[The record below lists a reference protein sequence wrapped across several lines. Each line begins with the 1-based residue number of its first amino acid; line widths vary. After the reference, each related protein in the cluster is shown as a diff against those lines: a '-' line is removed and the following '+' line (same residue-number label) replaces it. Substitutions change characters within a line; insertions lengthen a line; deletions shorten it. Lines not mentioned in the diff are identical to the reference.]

1 MNRAENHQAR
11 EYLLGTASEAVAEQ
25 VELRLLMDPE
35 YAAEI
40 EMLVN
45 EITAEYV
52 EGNLRGEELERVE
65 KVFFK
70 SAARQEKLTFAL
82 ALKRVQS
89 ERKSQNKKNTI
100 QLPTVRKRTNLNVYW
115 RIAAGVLIVLGM
127 SAVVWRSLRSG
138 SETNEALVALNTVY
152 EDQRPVESRISGLNY
167 APFSTTRTIEEDR
180 SNQELQR
187 AELTLLNALHTKP
200 TSGVHHA
207 LGRVYLAKKQF
218 DDAIKE
224 FDEALKADPFNA
236 VLYSDLGAAWLE
248 KGKIDRSGTEAGNS
262 VEAFG
267 RSLEKLDRALELN
280 SNLPEAL
287 FNRGVVHQYLMLL
300 DDAERDWQE
309 YLKRDPSSGWA
320 DDARRYL
327 KTLEEQKRKP
337 PESNSQ
343 SQTDLLVPFQTRNA
357 QQAWELI
364 RYSRHSSPPQQLIRD
379 QLLDKYLQTSAA
391 GDENEAQKL
400 LQALMFS
407 GEVEFTNTGD
417 VYTSELA
424 QFYASTSARQRAVL
438 IDARRLMALGQSYH
452 GQSKPADALP
462 LFEQSNQLFRQVG
475 DLWEASVA
483 ELWIGYCHLNVANTE
498 KSIGIFSRL
507 STHFESK
514 KYRWLHMRA
523 LHLLSGAEYNF
534 SEYSK
539 AIDHNQ
545 RSLAIAE
552 VIGDSRAAFNAL
564 SILIEQY
571 RYIGNYAQ
579 ALDCIQR
586 SLALIN
592 SCGLDAKQMG
602 QYFSIVAAAFS
613 SAGLNRAAAAYQEEA
628 LEAALTI
635 GHARTISRAH
645 ANLSTIYGSL
655 GRNDEALQQ
664 AHLGYEIAKSLPD
677 ESVRKAMMAYSSQR
691 IGDLYLQARNI
702 RTAIKSYTECLGL
715 YKSVDNY
722 YGLYEA
728 HKSLLLSY
736 ISEGSDLAAGEQLKT
751 TLNLIEEY
759 RSQILEDDNRNNFF
773 GIEQSVYDLAID
785 FEHSRMKN
793 SENAFAYSEVSR
805 ARSLLDLV
813 NSNDRLSTNN
823 HHGSKA
829 EIVFRT
835 LSQPL
840 SLAQIQQQ
848 MPEQA
853 QLVQY
858 SVLNDKL
865 LIWFISKTTMRAF
878 ERQVT
883 KEELQRTVTDY
894 LAFVSRSSASDE
906 QVMVIAKKLFEYL
919 IRPVEAL
926 LEKER
931 VIYFV
936 PDKVLNYLPFAA
948 LVSPESNRYL
958 LQDYATGVSPSSSLF
973 INCANVAKRK
983 ERNTVERI
991 LSVGNPTFSSSYVP
1005 ALADLPAAK
1014 LEAEEV
1020 ARFYNSRTILTNED
1034 ATKPAVELQ
1043 MGKANVIHLAVHSLM
1058 NPRSPMR
1065 SKLVLAEQKKAQSDQ
1080 ELRSGDLEAQDIYKL
1095 NLAQTRI
1102 VVLSAC
1108 ESGIGKYYGGE
1119 GMMSLARP
1127 FLAARVPLV
1136 IVSLWPVDSDST
1148 AELMIRFHRYRTRG
1162 DASTVEALRQAQLD
1176 LLNSDDVRSRRVS
1189 SWAPFVSVGGW
1200 ARF

>member
-1 MNRAENHQAR
+1 MNRAENQQAR

-25 VELRLLMDPE
+25 VELRLVMDPE
-35 YAAEI
+35 YAAEF
-40 EMLVN
+40 EMLVD

-52 EGNLRGEELERVE
+52 EGNFQGEELEQVE

-89 ERKSQNKKNTI
+89 ERKSQSNQNTK
-100 QLPTVRKRTNLNVYW
+100 QFPTVRERTNINIYW
-115 RIAAGVLIVLGM
+115 AIAAGVLIMLGVG
-127 SAVVWRSLRSG
+127 AVVWRALRSG
-138 SETNEALVALNTVY
+138 SETNEALIALNTAY

-167 APFSTTRTIEEDR
+167 APFSTTRTLEEDH
-180 SNQELQR
+180 SNRELQR
-187 AELTLLNALHTKP
+187 AELTLLNALHSNP
-200 TSGVHHA
+200 TADVRHA
-207 LGRVYLAKKQF
+207 LGQVYLAKKQF
-218 DDAIKE
+218 DDAINE
-224 FDEALKADPFNA
+224 FNEALKADPNNA

-248 KGKIDRSGTEAGNS
+248 KGKIDQAKAEAGNS
-262 VEAFG
+262 VEAFA

-280 SNLPEAL
+280 PNLLEAL
-287 FNRGVVHQYLMLL
+287 FNRAVVHQYLMLL

-309 YLKRDPSSGWA
+309 YLKRDSSSGWA
-320 DDARRYL
+320 NDARRYL
-327 KTLEEQKRKP
+327 KTLEEQKKKRS
-337 PESNSQ
+337 ESNLQ
-343 SQTDLLVPFQTRNA
+343 SPKELLVPFQSRDA
-357 QQAWELI
+357 QQVWQLI

-379 QLLDKYLQTSAA
+379 QLLDKYLETSAA
-391 GDENEAQKL
+391 GDNNEAQKL

-407 GEVEFTNTGD
+407 GDIEFTNTGD

-424 QFYASTSARQRAVL
+424 QFYASTTAKQRAVL

-462 LFEQSNQLFRQVG
+462 LFEQANQLFRQVG

-483 ELWIGYCHLNVANTE
+483 ELWIGYCHLNVAHTE

-534 SEYSK
+534 SEYSR

-545 RSLAIAE
+545 RSRAIAE
-552 VIGDSRAAFNAL
+552 EIGDSRAAFNAL
-564 SILIEQY
+564 SILTEQY
-571 RYIGNYAQ
+571 RYIGNYEQ
-579 ALDCIQR
+579 ALDCVQR
-586 SLALIN
+586 SLALLN
-592 SCGLDAKQMG
+592 SCGLDGKQIG
-602 QYFSIVAAAFS
+602 QYFSTVASAFS
-613 SAGLNRAAAAYQEEA
+613 SAGLYRAAAAYQEEA
-628 LEAALTI
+628 LNTALTI

-645 ANLSTIYGSL
+645 AHLGVIYGNL
-655 GRNDEALQQ
+655 GKYDEALQQ
-664 AHLGYEIAKSLPD
+664 AHQAYEIAKSLPD
-677 ESVRKAMMAYSSQR
+677 ESVRKGMMAYSSQR
-691 IGDLYLQARNI
+691 LGDLYLRAGNTP
-702 RTAIKSYTECLGL
+702 TAIKSYTECLDL

-736 ISEGSDLAAGEQLKT
+736 ISEGNDLAAGEQLKT

-759 RSQILEDDNRNNFF
+759 RSKILEDDNRNNFF

-813 NSNDRLSTNN
+813 NSNGRTSTNN
-823 HHGSKA
+823 QHKSTSD
-829 EIVFRT
+829 IVFRT

-840 SLAQIQQQ
+840 SLTQIQQQ

-865 LIWFISKTTMRAF
+865 LIWFISKTAMRPF
-878 ERQVT
+878 ERQVSQG
-883 KEELQRTVTDY
+883 ELQKTVTDY
-894 LAFVSRSSASDE
+894 LAVVSRASASDE
-906 QVMVIAKKLFEYL
+906 QVKGSAKKLFEYL
-919 IRPVEAL
+919 IRPVETL
-926 LEKER
+926 LEKDR

-936 PDKVLNYLPFAA
+936 PDKVLNFLPFAA

-958 LQDYATGVSPSSSLF
+958 IQDYAIGISPSSSLF
-973 INCANVAKRK
+973 INCANAAKRK
-983 ERNTVERI
+983 EQYAEERI

-1014 LEAEEV
+1014 REAEEV
-1020 ARFYNSRTILTNED
+1020 ARFYNSRSVLTNQD

-1043 MGKANVIHLAVHSLM
+1043 MGMANVIHMAVHSVL
-1058 NPRSPMR
+1058 NLQFPMR
-1065 SKLVLAEQKKAQSDQ
+1065 SKLVLAEPKKAPSDEQ
-1080 ELRSGDLEAQDIYKL
+1080 LRSDDLESQDLYKL
-1095 NLAQTRI
+1095 KLSQTRL

-1127 FLAARVPLV
+1127 FLAASVPLV
-1136 IVSLWPVDSDST
+1136 VVSLWPVDSDST

-1162 DASTVEALRQAQLD
+1162 NVSSVEALRQSQLD
-1176 LLNSDDVRSRRVS
+1176 LLNSEDSRSRRVS

>member
-1 MNRAENHQAR
+1 MNRAENQQAR
-11 EYLLGTASEAVAEQ
+11 EYLLGTVSEAVAEQ

-35 YAAEI
+35 YAAEF
-40 EMLVN
+40 EMLVD

-52 EGNLRGEELERVE
+52 EGKFEGEELEQVE

-89 ERKSQNKKNTI
+89 ERRSKQNTI
-100 QLPTVRKRTNLNVYW
+100 QLPSVRKRTNLNVYW
-115 RIAAGVLIVLGM
+115 PIAAGVLIVLGVG
-127 SAVVWRSLRSG
+127 ALVWRSLHSG
-138 SETNEALVALNTVY
+138 SETGEALVALNTVY
-152 EDQRPVESRISGLNY
+152 QDQRPVESRISGLNY
-167 APFSTTRTIEEDR
+167 APFSTTRTIEEER
-180 SNQELQR
+180 NSRELQR

-200 TSGVHHA
+200 TSDVRHA

-224 FDEALKADPFNA
+224 FDEALKTDPDNA

-248 KGKIDRSGTEAGNS
+248 KGKIDQSRAEAGNS
-262 VEAFG
+262 VEDFA

-280 SNLPEAL
+280 PNLLEAL
-287 FNRGVVHQYLMLL
+287 FNRAVVNQYLMLQ

-309 YLKRDPSSGWA
+309 YLKRDQSSGWA

-327 KTLEEQKRKP
+327 KTLQEQKRKP

-343 SQTDLLVPFQTRNA
+343 SQSDLLVPFQTRDA
-357 QQAWELI
+357 EHAWQLI

-379 QLLDKYLQTSAA
+379 QLIDKYLQTSGA

-407 GEVEFTNTGD
+407 GEIEFKNTGD

-424 QFYASTSARQRAVL
+424 QFYASTAANQRAVL
-438 IDARRLMALGQSYH
+438 IEARRLMALGQSYH
-452 GQSKPADALP
+452 NQSKPADALP
-462 LFEQSNQLFRQVG
+462 LFEQANQMFRQVG
-475 DLWEASVA
+475 DPWEADVA
-483 ELWIGYCHLNVANTE
+483 ELWIGYSHLNMANTE
-498 KSIGIFSRL
+498 KSIGIFSQL
-507 STHFESK
+507 SKHFESK

-545 RSLAIAE
+545 RSRAIAE
-552 VIGDSRAAFNAL
+552 EIGDSRAAFNAL
-564 SILIEQY
+564 SILVEQY
-571 RYIGNYAQ
+571 RYIGNYDQ
-579 ALDCIQR
+579 ALDCVQR
-586 SLALIN
+586 SLALLN
-592 SCGLDAKQMG
+592 SCGLDAKQIG
-602 QYFSIVAAAFS
+602 QYFSTVAAAFS

-628 LEAALTI
+628 LKTALTI
-635 GHARTISRAH
+635 GHARTISRAY
-645 ANLSTIYGSL
+645 ANLGIIYGNL
-655 GRNDEALQQ
+655 GRYDEALQQ
-664 AHLGYEIAKSLPD
+664 ANKAYEVAKSLPD
-677 ESVRKAMMAYSSQR
+677 ENVRKGMMAYSSQR
-691 IGDLYLQARNI
+691 VGDLYLHAGNI
-702 RTAIKSYTECLGL
+702 STAIKSYTECLDL

-728 HKSLLLSY
+728 NKSLLLSY
-736 ISEGSDLAAGEQLKT
+736 ISEGNDLAAGEQLKR

-813 NSNDRLSTNN
+813 NSNDRTPVNN
-823 HHGSKA
+823 HHKIFS
-829 EIVFRT
+829 RT

-840 SLAQIQQQ
+840 SLAQIQEQ
-848 MPEQA
+848 MPDQA

-878 ERQVT
+878 EKQVT
-883 KEELQRTVTDY
+883 QEELQRTVTDY
-894 LAFVSRSSASDE
+894 LASVSRSSASDE
-906 QVMVIAKKLFEYL
+906 HAMVVAKKLFEYL
-919 IRPVEAL
+919 IKPVESL
-926 LEKER
+926 LEKDR

-948 LVSPESNRYL
+948 LVSPDSNRYL
-958 LQDYATGVSPSSSLF
+958 IQDYATGISPSATLF
-973 INCANVAKRK
+973 IDCANAAKAK
-983 ERNTVERI
+983 QRNAAERI
-991 LSVGNPTFSSSYVP
+991 LTVGNPTFSSSYVP

-1014 LEAEEV
+1014 REAEEV
-1020 ARFYNSRTILTNED
+1020 ARFYNSRSVLTNEN
-1034 ATKPAVELQ
+1034 ATKQAVELL
-1043 MGKANVIHLAVHSLM
+1043 MGKANVIHMAVHSVM
-1058 NPRSPMR
+1058 NPRFPMR
-1065 SKLVLAEQKKAQSDQ
+1065 SRLVLAERADHGS
-1080 ELRSGDLEAQDIYKL
+1080 EDLEAQDIYKL
-1095 NLAQTRI
+1095 KLAQTRL

-1127 FLAARVPLV
+1127 FLAASVPLV
-1136 IVSLWPVDSDST
+1136 VVGLWPVDSDST

-1162 DASTVEALRQAQLD
+1162 DVSSVEALRQAQLD
-1176 LLNSDDVRSRRVS
+1176 LLNSDDSRSRRVS